1 MIQERNR
8 HTIENKPQ
16 VTERGRAGA
25 EGGAA
30 GRFAKSGSRRR
41 AGRAAALALAA
52 AALLLVAAGCGAG
65 KASNAASGAT
75 PPPSAASD
83 ASPGGAAAGE
93 PKLPSVLHYGFIGA
107 NKLNLPRGAEG
118 WGLYKG
124 IIQEALAPY
133 GVTKVELTAFPNG
146 PDQSEALISGRLDF
160 GSLGDTPAILARST
174 GAKTRLISQNQIDML
189 SYLIAKKNGP
199 ASIQDLKGK
208 TIAVQ
213 KGSYMHRYL
222 VGLLKSEGVTGYKL
236 VHMLSADGEAALAR
250 GDVDAMTNSGADALR
265 LIDEG
270 YPLLD
275 DTTTHPELYGTSVTV
290 ATEAFLDQYPDFPKL
305 WNEAR
310 LKALD
315 DLKQH
320 PDEYYDFLAQISNTT
335 PEIAKKVYPI
345 ESIEEQ
351 PFRDE
356 GLRLLDATKQF
367 LIDEKIAT
375 KNFELN
381 DWRLDY

>member
-8 HTIENKPQ
+8 QTIESKPETGHGHAG
-16 VTERGRAGA
+16 TEGRAA
-25 EGGAA
+25 S
-30 GRFAKSGSRRR
+30 RSAKSGPRRR
-41 AGRAAALALAA
+41 AKRVSVLALAA
-52 AALLLVAAGCGAG
+52 AALLLVLAACGASE
-65 KASNAASGAT
+65 KSKTASSASPSPAASSG
-75 PPPSAASD
+75 
-83 ASPGGAAAGE
+83 ASPAAAAAGE
-93 PKLPSVLHYGFIGA
+93 PKLPSVLHYGFIGL

-133 GVTKVELTAFPNG
+133 GVTKIESTAFPNG
-146 PDQSEALISGRLDF
+146 PDQSEALMSGRLDF

-174 GAKTRLISQNQIDML
+174 GAKTRLISQNQIDLL

-199 ASIQDLKGK
+199 ASVQDLKGK

-275 DTTTHPELYGTSVTV
+275 DTTKHPELYGTSVTV
-290 ATEAFLDQYPDFPKL
+290 ATEDFLAKYPDFPKL

-320 PDEYYDFLAQISNTT
+320 PDDYYAFLAQISNTT

-351 PFRDE
+351 PFTDE
-356 GLRLLDATKQF
+356 GLKLLDGTKQF

-375 KNFELN
+375 KNFELK
-381 DWRLDY
+381 DWQLAY

>member
-1 MIQERNR
+1 MIQGRNR
-8 HTIENKPQ
+8 QTIEIKQPTGP
-16 VTERGRAGA
+16 VRAEA
-25 EGGAA
+25 EGGAEN
-30 GRFAKSGSRRR
+30 RSAKPDPRRR
-41 AGRAAALALAA
+41 VRRIGALALAA

-65 KASNAASGAT
+65 KSGGAT
-75 PPPSAASD
+75 PGSASPTS
-83 ASPGGAAAGE
+83 ASPGGAKADG
-93 PKLPSVLHYGFIGA
+93 PKLPSVLRYGFIGA

-160 GSLGDTPAILARST
+160 GSLGDTPAILARSS

-199 ASIQDLKGK
+199 TSIQDLKGK

-222 VGLLKSEGVTGYKL
+222 VGLLNKEGVTGYKL

-250 GDVDAMTNSGADALR
+250 GDVDAMTNSGVNALK
-265 LIDEG
+265 LIGEG

-275 DTTTHPELYGTSVTV
+275 DTTKHPELYGTSVTV
-290 ATEAFLDQYPDFPKL
+290 ATEAFLAQYPDFPKL

-310 LKALD
+310 LKVLEE
-315 DLKQH
+315 LKKH
-320 PDEYYDFLAQISNTT
+320 PDEYYAFLAEVLNTT
-335 PEIAKKVYPI
+335 PDIAKQVYPI

-351 PFRDE
+351 PFRDK
-356 GLRLLDATKQF
+356 GLKLLDDTKQF
-367 LIDEKIAT
+367 LIEEKIAT
-375 KNFELN
+375 KNFELK
-381 DWRLDY
+381 DWQLTY